1 MTVRKGATQVLA
13 ESRAAVSFR
22 LTTAITPD
30 GHVRYVVV
38 NAAGSI
44 VQPIAGYLHYLD
56 DVGKARNTL
65 RVYGLGLA
73 HYFAYLTETD
83 VDYHSAGVRSRARF
97 VAWLKRSK
105 QLHHLEPGRS
115 VSQARSNAT
124 INLYLTAVSGFYD
137 YLFRTE
143 QIGKN
148 PNDQLAGPHRNRP
161 YKGFLHHAAPK
172 MVTTSILAQPV
183 PRRKRPATISKDQ
196 VEQLWAACGC
206 RRDRALVRLIFETGL
221 RPGEVLALWLED
233 VNIGEQQIDV
243 RDRGELVNLAEIK
256 RPASERTLDVTQ
268 ELMNELL
275 AYVGE
280 AHTEAVETNHVFLVS
295 RGPRRGQ
302 PLRYE
307 GLYSV
312 FRRLEE
318 RTGLSLTPYV
328 LRHTSLTIL
337 ADDGWSPE
345 RLQVRAGHKHFQ
357 TTMDH
362 YVHPS
367 QGRLRQAW
375 EASRASMQLRAAQ
388 ER

>member
-1 MTVRKGATQVLA
+1 MKAGAGI
-13 ESRAAVSFR
+13 SFK
-22 LTTAITPD
+22 LTEARTPD

-38 NAAGSI
+38 DVSGSI
-44 VQPIAGYLHYLD
+44 VAPIANYLRYLD
-56 DVGKARNTL
+56 DAGKARNTL
-65 RVYGLGLA
+65 RVYALGLA
-73 HYFAYLTETD
+73 HYFAYLSD
-83 VDYHSAGVRSRARF
+83 KSLDYRAAGVRARAGF
-97 VAWLKRSK
+97 VAWLKRAQ
-105 QLHHLEPGRS
+105 QLRQFQPGRS
-115 VSQARSNAT
+115 VVQARSNAT

-172 MVTTSILAQPV
+172 LVTTNILAQAV
-183 PRRKRPATISKDQ
+183 ARRKRPTTLTREQ
-196 VEQLWAACGC
+196 VEQLWAACEC

-233 VNIGEQQIDV
+233 VNIGELQIDV

-268 ELMNELL
+268 DLMNELL
-275 AYVGE
+275 AYVSE

-295 RGPRRGQ
+295 HGPRRRQ

-307 GLYSV
+307 GLYSI
-312 FRRLEE
+312 FRRLEN

-367 QGRLRQAW
+367 RVRLRQEW
-375 EASRASMQLRAAQ
+375 EASRAAMTLNAAQ
-388 ER
+388 QER

>member
-1 MTVRKGATQVLA
+1 VLA
-13 ESRAAVSFR
+13 ESHAAQSFR
-22 LTTAITPD
+22 LTTVITPE

-38 NAAGSI
+38 NAEGSI
-44 VQPIAGYLHYLD
+44 VQPVAGYLRYLD

-73 HYFAYLTETD
+73 HYFAYLGAKN
-83 VDYHSAGVRSRARF
+83 VDYRAAGVRARAGF
-97 VAWLKRSK
+97 VAWLKGSK
-105 QLHHLEPGRS
+105 QIRHLTPGKP

-143 QIGKN
+143 QISKN

-172 MVTTSILAQPV
+172 IVTTNILAQAV
-183 PRRKRPATISKDQ
+183 PRRKRPTTISRDQ
-196 VEQLWAACGC
+196 VEQLWAACEC

-233 VNIGEQQIDV
+233 VNIGELQIDV

-275 AYVGE
+275 AYVSE

-295 RGPRRGQ
+295 HGPRSGQ

-312 FRRLEE
+312 FRRLEQ

-367 QGRLRQAW
+367 QRRLRQAW
-375 EASRASMQLRAAQ
+375 EASSASMTLKAEQ
-388 ER
+388 EQQ

>member
-1 MTVRKGATQVLA
+1 M
-13 ESRAAVSFR
+13 SFR
-22 LTTAITPD
+22 LADVVTPD
-30 GHVRYVVV
+30 GHLRYVVV
-38 NAAGSI
+38 DDDGSI
-44 VQPIAGYLHYLD
+44 VEPIAGYLRYLD
-56 DVGKARNTL
+56 DTGKARNTL
-65 RVYGLGLA
+65 RVYGHGLV
-73 HYFAYLTETD
+73 HYFAYLSEKG
-83 VDYHSAGVRSRARF
+83 VAYRIAGVRARAGF
-97 VAWLKRSK
+97 VGWLKRPK
-105 QLHHLEPGRS
+105 QLRHLQPGKS
-115 VSQARSNAT
+115 VSHARSNTT

-143 QIGKN
+143 QISKN

-172 MVTTSILAQPV
+172 VVTTNVLTQTV
-183 PRRKRPATISKDQ
+183 PRTKRPQTMSK
-196 VEQLWAACGC
+196 VEVEALWAACQC
-206 RRDRALVRLIFETGL
+206 RRDRAMVRLIFETGL

-233 VNIGEQQIDV
+233 VNIGEQRIDV

-268 ELMNELL
+268 DLMNDLL

-295 RGPRRGQ
+295 HGPRRGL
-302 PLRYE
+302 PLHYE
-307 GLYSV
+307 GLYSI
-312 FRRLEE
+312 FRRLEK
-318 RTGLSLTPYV
+318 RTGLSITPYV

-367 QGRLRQAW
+367 RARLREAW
-375 EASRASMQLRAAQ
+375 EESR

>member
-1 MTVRKGATQVLA
+1 MKPTVNASFKLA
-13 ESRAAVSFR
+13 DAV
-22 LTTAITPD
+22 TPD
-30 GHVRYVVV
+30 GHARYVVV
-38 NAAGSI
+38 DGSGSI
-44 VQPIAGYLHYLD
+44 IAPIAGYLRYLD
-56 DVGKARNTL
+56 DTGKARNTL

-73 HYFAYLTETD
+73 HYFGYLSEKNI
-83 VDYHSAGVRSRARF
+83 DYRAAGVRARAGF

-105 QLHHLEPGRS
+105 QVSHLEPGKS

-143 QIGKN
+143 QISKN
-148 PNDQLAGPHRNRP
+148 PNDQLTGPHRNRP

-172 MVTTSILAQPV
+172 MVTTNILAQVV
-183 PRRKRPATISKDQ
+183 PRRKLPTTISRDQ
-196 VEQLWAACGC
+196 VEQLWAACEC

-233 VNIGEQQIDV
+233 VNIGELHIDV

-268 ELMNELL
+268 ELMNDLL
-275 AYVGE
+275 AYVSE
-280 AHTEAVETNHVFLVS
+280 AHSETVETNHVFLVS
-295 RGPRRGQ
+295 HGPRRGQ

-307 GLYSV
+307 RLYSV
-312 FRRLEE
+312 FRRLEK

-345 RLQVRAGHKHFQ
+345 RLQVRAGHKHVQ

-367 QGRLRQAW
+367 RARLRQAW
-375 EASRASMQLRAAQ
+375 EASRASMTLKAAQ
-388 ER
+388 EQR

>member
-1 MTVRKGATQVLA
+1 MKRVAGVC
-13 ESRAAVSFR
+13 FR
-22 LTTAITPD
+22 LAGVLTPD
-30 GHVRYVVV
+30 EHVRYVVV
-38 NAAGSI
+38 DAEGS
-44 VQPIAGYLHYLD
+44 VVAPITGYLRYLD
-56 DVGKARNTL
+56 DTGKARNTL

-73 HYFAYLTETD
+73 HYFAYLSEKD
-83 VDYHSAGVRSRARF
+83 LDYRSTGVRARAGF
-97 VAWLKRSK
+97 VAWLKRPKLMS
-105 QLHHLEPGRS
+105 HLEAGRS
-115 VSQARSNAT
+115 VSQARSNTT

-172 MVTTSILAQPV
+172 LVTTNILAQAV
-183 PRRKRPATISKDQ
+183 ARRKRPTTISKEQ
-196 VEQLWAACGC
+196 VEQLRAACEC
-206 RRDRALVRLIFETGL
+206 RRNRALVRLIFETGL

-233 VNIGEQQIDV
+233 VNIGELHIDV

-268 ELMNELL
+268 ELMNDVLV
-275 AYVGE
+275 YVSE

-295 RGPRRGQ
+295 HGSRRGQ
-302 PLRYE
+302 PLRYQ
-307 GLYSV
+307 GLYAI
-312 FRRLEE
+312 FRRLEK

-328 LRHTSLTIL
+328 LRHTSLTTL
-337 ADDGWSPE
+337 ADAGWSPE
-345 RLQVRAGHKHFQ
+345 RLQARAGHRHFQ

-367 QGRLRQAW
+367 QVRLRQAW
-375 EASRASMQLRAAQ
+375 EASRASMTLNAAQ
-388 ER
+388 EQR

>member
-1 MTVRKGATQVLA
+1 MKLSSGA
-13 ESRAAVSFR
+13 SFR
-22 LTTAITPD
+22 LADVVTPEE
-30 GHVRYVVV
+30 HVRYVVV
-38 NAAGSI
+38 DADGSI
-44 VQPIAGYLHYLD
+44 FAPIAGYLRYLD
-56 DVGKARNTL
+56 DTGKARNTL

-73 HYFAYLTETD
+73 HFFAYLSEKSL
-83 VDYHSAGVRSRARF
+83 DYRAAGVRARAGF
-97 VAWLKRSK
+97 VAWLKRPE
-105 QLHHLEPGRS
+105 QLRHLEAGKS
-115 VSQARSNAT
+115 VSQARSNTT
-124 INLYLTAVSGFYD
+124 INLYLTAVSGLYD

-143 QIGKN
+143 QISKN
-148 PNDQLAGPHRNRP
+148 PNDQLAGPHRDRP

-172 MVTTSILAQPV
+172 VVTTNILAQPLT
-183 PRRKRPATISKDQ
+183 RRKRPTTLSREQ
-196 VEQLWAACGC
+196 VEQLWAACKC

-233 VNIGEQQIDV
+233 VNIGELQIDV

-268 ELMNELL
+268 DLMNELL
-275 AYVGE
+275 AYVSE

-295 RGPRRGQ
+295 HGPRRGQ
-302 PLRYE
+302 ALRYE
-307 GLYSV
+307 GLYSI
-312 FRRLEE
+312 FRRLEN

-345 RLQVRAGHKHFQ
+345 RLQVRAGHRHFQ

-367 QGRLRQAW
+367 RVRLRQAW
-375 EASRASMQLRAAQ
+375 EASRAAMTFNAAQ
-388 ER
+388 EQR

>member
-1 MTVRKGATQVLA
+1 MAHMLA
-13 ESRAAVSFR
+13 ESQSFR
-22 LTTAITPD
+22 LTTIITPD

-38 NAAGSI
+38 NAGGSI
-44 VQPIAGYLHYLD
+44 VQPIAGYLRYLD

-73 HYFAYLTETD
+73 HYCAYLSEKQL
-83 VDYHSAGVRSRARF
+83 DYRAAGVRARAGF

-105 QLHHLEPGRS
+105 SHLQAGKS

-137 YLFRTE
+137 YLFRTD
-143 QIGKN
+143 QISKN

-233 VNIGEQQIDV
+233 VNIGELQIDV

-318 RTGLSLTPYV
+318 RTGLSLTAYV

-337 ADDGWSPE
+337 ADDGWAPE

-367 QGRLRQAW
+367 KERLRQAW
-375 EASRASMQLRAAQ
+375 EASRASMTLETTQ
-388 ER
+388 EQR